1 MMVLTRWDDDWMR
14 RGFTLLWGLKTLA
27 KVVQPA
33 QVISLRE
40 FFAMADAWPEDLPA
54 SGGDALV
61 VSGFEGCLD
70 VLTGEDAEKWI
81 ETDLKEVILS
91 FQDEY
96 EGQAGLIF
104 WVPSGRNR
112 ISMAGAS
119 EKYYWQHSAS
129 ASSRGLHI
137 GRLLWS
143 GAENEVERLLDSE
156 DSGAD
161 YDGKA
166 WVGLHHPRIS

>member
-1 MMVLTRWDDDWMR
+1 MVFTRLDDAWMR
-14 RGFTLLWGLKTLA
+14 RGFTLLWSPETLA
-27 KVVQPA
+27 HVAQPSQVVSVRQ
-33 QVISLRE
+33 
-40 FFAMADAWPEDLPA
+40 FFAMANAWPEELPG

-70 VLTGEDAEKWI
+70 VLSGQDAERWI
-81 ETDLKEVILS
+81 ENDLKEVILS
-91 FQDEY
+91 FQNEY

-112 ISMAGAS
+112 ISMKGAS
-119 EKYYWQHSAS
+119 EEYYWKHSAS
-129 ASSRGLHI
+129 ESGRGLHI

-143 GAENEVERLLDSE
+143 GAEKEVERLLDSE
-156 DSGAD
+156 DSGTD

>member
-1 MMVLTRWDDDWMR
+1 MVFTRLDDAWMR
-14 RGFTLLWGLKTLA
+14 RGFTILWGLKTLA
-27 KVVQPA
+27 HVVQPS
-33 QVISLRE
+33 QVVSVRQ
-40 FFAMADAWPEDLPA
+40 FFAMANAWPEELPA

-61 VSGFEGCLD
+61 VAGFEGCLD
-70 VLTGEDAEKWI
+70 VLSGQDAEQWI
-81 ETDLKEVILS
+81 ENDLKEVILS

-96 EGQAGLIF
+96 QGQAGLIF
-104 WVPSGRNR
+104 WVPSGGKR
-112 ISMAGAS
+112 ISMTGAS
-119 EKYYWQHSAS
+119 EEYYWKHGECE
-129 ASSRGLHI
+129 SSRGLHI

>member
-1 MMVLTRWDDDWMR
+1 MVFTRLDNAWMR
-14 RGFTLLWGLKTLA
+14 RGFTLLWSPETLA
-27 KVVQPA
+27 HVAQPSQVVSVRQ
-33 QVISLRE
+33 
-40 FFAMADAWPEDLPA
+40 FFAMAKNWPEELPG

-70 VLTGEDAEKWI
+70 VLSGQDAERWI
-81 ETDLKEVILS
+81 ENDLKEVILS

-96 EGQAGLIF
+96 EGQAGLIL

-112 ISMAGAS
+112 ISMKGAS
-119 EKYYWQHSAS
+119 EEYYWKHSAS
-129 ASSRGLHI
+129 GSGRGLHI

-143 GAENEVERLLDSE
+143 GAEKEVERILDSE

>member
-1 MMVLTRWDDDWMR
+1 MVFTRLDDAWMR
-14 RGFTLLWGLKTLA
+14 RGFTLLWSPETLA
-27 KVVQPA
+27 NVAQPSQVVSARQ
-33 QVISLRE
+33 
-40 FFAMADAWPEDLPA
+40 FFAMANAWPEELPG

-70 VLTGEDAEKWI
+70 VLSGQDAEQWI
-81 ETDLKEVILS
+81 ENDLKEVILS

-96 EGQAGLIF
+96 QGQAGLIF
-104 WVPSGRNR
+104 WLPSGRNR
-112 ISMAGAS
+112 ISMTGAS
-119 EKYYWQHSAS
+119 EEYYWKHRTSES
-129 ASSRGLHI
+129 DRGLHI